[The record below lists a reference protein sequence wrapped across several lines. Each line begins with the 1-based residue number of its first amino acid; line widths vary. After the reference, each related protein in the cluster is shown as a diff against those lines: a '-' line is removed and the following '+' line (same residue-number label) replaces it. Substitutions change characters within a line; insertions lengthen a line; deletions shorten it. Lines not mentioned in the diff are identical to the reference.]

1 MDIVSELLEKN
12 KMSKYKLSKLSGV
25 PYSTISDICSGKT
38 DIKKSSAE
46 TLVRIAHVFKVKPE
60 DMLGKLQYP
69 SASVKKENG
78 KKAKKANVT
87 HEIEEAEISRLSVDI
102 NAEMKNKNSESK
114 DNIAEGVDITFVNK
128 VHERI
133 NSVGELGFLVAS
145 IKANTVINLYNSEQK
160 NESKFLLSMIDDF
173 CVKYNFPIC
182 REYDFIRNE

>member
-60 DMLGKLQYP
+60 DMLGKLEYP
-69 SASVKKENG
+69 SDSTRSEKAKKVKKESN
-78 KKAKKANVT
+78 KTKNNENK
-87 HEIEEAEISRLSVDI
+87 VDI
-102 NAEMKNKNSESK
+102 SSDDKNETSQ
-114 DNIAEGVDITFVNK
+114 IAENTEEKVDITFVSGIK
-128 VHERI
+128 ERI
-133 NSVGELGFLVAS
+133 ASVGELGFLVAT

-160 NESKFLLSMIDDF
+160 NESKYLLSLIDDF
-173 CVKYNFPIC
+173 CKKYNFPIC
-182 REYDFIRNE
+182 REYDFIRNEK